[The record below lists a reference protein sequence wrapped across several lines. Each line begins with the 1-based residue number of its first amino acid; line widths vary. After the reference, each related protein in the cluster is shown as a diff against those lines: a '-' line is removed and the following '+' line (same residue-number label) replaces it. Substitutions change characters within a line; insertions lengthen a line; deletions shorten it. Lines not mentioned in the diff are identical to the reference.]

1 MARLLWNFDLALD
14 EQSKNW
20 HEQKI
25 LALWE
30 RPPLMVF
37 VKRRAE

>member
-14 EQSKNW
+14 EKSRNW

-25 LALWE
+25 FGLWE
-30 RPPLMVF
+30 KPPLMVF